1 MYMEFYFWWSGG
13 VTDMVEVGR
22 VLRFMVVK
30 LRVLDLLRN
39 IKCNVIKEDFL
50 ILIVGLDMY
59 VYT

>member
-1 MYMEFYFWWSGG
+1 
-13 VTDMVEVGR
+13 MVEVGR
-22 VLRFMVVK
+22 VSRFMVVK